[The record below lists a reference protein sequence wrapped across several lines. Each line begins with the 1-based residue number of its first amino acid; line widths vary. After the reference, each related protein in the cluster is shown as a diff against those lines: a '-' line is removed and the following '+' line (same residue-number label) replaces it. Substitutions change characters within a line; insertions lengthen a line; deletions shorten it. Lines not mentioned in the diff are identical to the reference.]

1 MLAPLNAL
9 LAGHPPVVVAPGAYY
24 SYMTD
29 TPKSEIDPALRES
42 LEGAHYAAH
51 VFRWD
56 RAGRKLSERK
66 RAEVL
71 AGLEL
76 DVLWD
81 DLTDIERE
89 KAVAD
94 VSEDRAWPGLFDR
107 IAAEHAQ
114 ANREA
119 EARLDAIAA
128 QAAKASAE
136 NAEHARKLAA
146 DRAQA
151 DEEDRKEQEA
161 AEATR
166 VREQEAARKRLQ
178 QEREKLT
185 KTRDRLVKR

>member
-1 MLAPLNAL
+1 
-9 LAGHPPVVVAPGAYY
+9 
-24 SYMTD
+24 MTD
-29 TPKSEIDPALRES
+29 NAKPELDPVRRKAE
-42 LEGAHYAAH
+42 EDGHYSAQI
-51 VFRWD
+51 FRWG
-56 RAGRKLSERK
+56 RVGRKLSERK

-71 AGLEL
+71 AELEL

-94 VSEDRAWPGLFDR
+94 VSEDRDWPGLFDR

-119 EARLDAIAA
+119 QARLGEIAE

-136 NAEHARKLAA
+136 NAEHALKLAE

-151 DEEDRKEQEA
+151 DEEHRKEAEAEEASRLKEQEA
-161 AEATR
+161 D
-166 VREQEAARKRLQ
+166 RKRLLR
-178 QEREKLT
+178 ERDKLT
-185 KTRDRLVKR
+185 ATRDKLVKR